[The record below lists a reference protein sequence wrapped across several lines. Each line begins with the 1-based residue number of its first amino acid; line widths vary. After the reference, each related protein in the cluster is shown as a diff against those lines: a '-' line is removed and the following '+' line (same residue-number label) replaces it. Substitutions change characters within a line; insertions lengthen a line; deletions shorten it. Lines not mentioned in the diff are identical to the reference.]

1 MVCYTIYSV
10 TMAGS
15 TISTFDLS
23 HPLTNLMGVNSLAC
37 EHFETTSGTQNVVIT
52 SKMLPK
58 DKRCSQM
65 LFISSNIVKLYKQC
79 LQLLPSPPHFSSVL
93 TKFSL
98 ALGLSY
104 P

>member
-1 MVCYTIYSV
+1 MVCYTIYGV
-10 TMAGS
+10 TMAGC

-37 EHFETTSGTQNVVIT
+37 EHFVTSLGTQNVALT

-58 DKRCSQM
+58 EKRRSQT
-65 LFISSNIVKLYKQC
+65 LFIFSNIVKLYKQH
-79 LQLLPSPPHFSSVL
+79 LQSLQSPRHFTSVR

-98 ALGLSY
+98 AQRLS
-104 P
+104 